1 MSQRF
6 GKEVDRNSAGQE
18 QHPDRKPVFWLNG
31 DQGVSRMLGEQ
42 YERAGKDGQ
51 REVVIRYEIAN
62 AEDAGQPKV
71 KLVWVPESQLIE
83 AK

>member
-6 GKEVDRNSAGQE
+6 GKDVERNSAGE
-18 QHPDRKPVFWLNG
+18 EKYPDRVPVFWLDG

-42 YERAGKDGQ
+42 YERVGKDGKK
-51 REVVIRYEIAN
+51 EVVIRYEIAN
-62 AEDAGQPKV
+62 AEDAGQPKI

-83 AK
+83 TK